1 MPIPVIAVFDIGKT
15 NKKLCV
21 FNEDYEI
28 IFENAVQFDEIKD
41 EDGEACEDIEKL
53 SNWVTQAV
61 TELFQS
67 EKFNVRAINISAY
80 GASLVYIDEEG
91 KVLTPLY
98 NYLKKYPAKLKSN
111 FYSQHGGEEKICL
124 ETASPSLGSLN
135 SGLHSLRDP
144 LCPLWFQV

>member
-98 NYLKKYPAKLKSN
+98 N
-111 FYSQHGGEEKICL
+111 
-124 ETASPSLGSLN
+124 
-135 SGLHSLRDP
+135 
-144 LCPLWFQV
+144 